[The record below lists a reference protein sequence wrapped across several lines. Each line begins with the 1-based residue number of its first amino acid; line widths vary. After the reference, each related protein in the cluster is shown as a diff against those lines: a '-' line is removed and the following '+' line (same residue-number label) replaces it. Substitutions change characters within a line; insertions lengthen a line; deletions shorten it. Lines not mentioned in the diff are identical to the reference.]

1 MVRSKNKKT
10 KLIQLGFLSFV
21 PQTVQF
27 SNSFYENLSELYN
40 LKDLLESEGIYINE
54 SESPI
59 LTDNSKNSKP
69 KI

>member
-59 LTDNSKNSKP
+59 LTINSKNSKP